1 MSKTARAWLTV
12 HQRVWQ
18 GVRKIVFLG
27 LCLCL
32 GMVPVVSLAT
42 SLASASPAPTSAST
56 PTSAPLS
63 SDAKPKIIALSPHIV
78 ELLFDIGAG
87 EQIVATTEFADYPQA
102 AQQIPVIGNYAG
114 LKIEAILA
122 LQPDLII
129 AWRGGNVQRDLEKLR
144 TLGFNIIYSQPLT
157 LLDVAKDLRLFGL
170 KTGNAQRAEQQAQIF
185 EQRVAQLAQTY
196 RHAAPVLAFY
206 EIWHAPLTTVAQ
218 NGWAHNLLGICNI
231 QNAFADISHP
241 YPQVNIEQVLSK
253 QVQLIIQPQSGL
265 ADAGLTDGETNP
277 AKQPHYKGYNWQAWS
292 DIPAVKHNRILR
304 PNADKL
310 HRMTLRTLDEL
321 GQLCAQVHG
330 ETG

>member
-1 MSKTARAWLTV
+1 MSKIARAWLTI
-12 HQRVWQ
+12 RQ
-18 GVRKIVFLG
+18 GALLG

-32 GMVPVVSLAT
+32 CLGMMPVVSLA
-42 SLASASPAPTSAST
+42 LPQASP
-56 PTSAPLS
+56 APLS
-63 SDAKPKIIALSPHIV
+63 SDAKPKILALSPHIV

-87 EQIVATTEFADYPQA
+87 EQIVGTTEFADYPSA

-122 LQPDLII
+122 LQPDVII

-144 TLGFNIIYSQPLT
+144 TLGFDIIYSQPLS

-170 KTGNAQRAEQQAQIF
+170 KTGHAQRAEQQAQIF
-185 EQRVAQLAQTY
+185 EQRVAQLTQTY
-196 RHAAPVLAFY
+196 RHTTPVLAFY

-265 ADAGLTDGETNP
+265 ADAGLTDADFTDSETNP
-277 AKQPHYKGYNWQAWS
+277 AKQIHHKGYDWQAWP
-292 DIPAVKHNRILR
+292 DIPAVKQQRILR

-321 GQLCAQVHG
+321 SQLCAQAHD